1 MLINKKI
8 DPRSLFLI
16 FWKERFLISFFCILC
31 MLVFFLISVNIKKDV
46 EVKFTI
52 KDPENKIFE
61 PYNSIFYNKENEI
74 YRTNINNSNT
84 KQIGKSYLKNQF
96 VISFNQN
103 IKSVYYFREFLNQ
116 KNNYDKLY
124 KIGHKKL
131 ENYFNRSSFLKNNNK
146 EKNNNFFEYNFIFT
160 EDFAGN
166 IFFKDYIQFVKN
178 ETMIEFETEIK
189 ETIENSINSDKK
201 LLRNLKNTDL
211 TPVNDSRKYYDFNE
225 YLLSK
230 NINEISMQIEQN
242 ILLLK
247 DLNFKKFD
255 YYPFFDEIFIPTPV
269 LKYVKF
275 LYSLSGL
282 LFGFF
287 LSLIVIYFKNLKIN

>member
-1 MLINKKI
+1 MPINKKI

-31 MLVFFLISVNIKKDV
+31 MLVFFLISVNIKKNF

-61 PYNSIFYNKENEI
+61 PYNTIFYNKENEI
-74 YRTNINNSNT
+74 YRTNVNNSNA

-124 KIGHKKL
+124 KIDYKEL
-131 ENYFNRSSFLKNNNK
+131 EKYFNRSSFLKTNNK

-160 EDFAGN
+160 EDFPGN

-178 ETMIEFETEIK
+178 KTMIEFEIEIK

-201 LLRNLKNTDL
+201 LLRNLKNINL
-211 TPVNDSRKYYDFNE
+211 TTVNDSRRYYDFNE

-242 ILLLK
+242 TLFLK

-255 YYPFFDEIFIPTPV
+255 HNPFFDEIFIPTPV

-275 LYSLSGL
+275 LYSLLGL